1 MAASGQA
8 DRDLHHRRAGKMD
21 PVASTIQF
29 PGNRVLAIVRASDV
43 IEGSALSGWV
53 IARSSAAYRAGAR
66 RRMVHLFAFKPDNR
80 KPSP

>member
-43 IEGSALSGWV
+43 KVPLCLDGNSPEQHSISCR
-53 IARSSAAYRAGAR
+53 RSTQNGPPLRFQAG
-66 RRMVHLFAFKPDNR
+66 
-80 KPSP
+80 

>member
-43 IEGSALSGWV
+43 KVPLCLDG
-53 IARSSAAYRAGAR
+53 
-66 RRMVHLFAFKPDNR
+66 
-80 KPSP
+80 